1 MLIYAHRGSAAVA
14 PENTLR
20 AFQKAID
27 DGADGIEF
35 DVHATADGI
44 PVIIHDRELERTTNG
59 HGHVDAVAYDALRK
73 LDAGDGEHVPTLR
86 EVTALAGDR
95 LRLYVELKQRGA
107 EQAVLHILQSQ
118 AQTDWIIGSFDHH
131 VLRQVRKL
139 SPEAELWVIS
149 QSASAEVI
157 DVAGEISATTVSL
170 WSEATSP
177 AAAERLFAA
186 DLDLVVWTVNDV
198 TVAKQARLLGASA
211 ICTDDPKSLRHA
223 LDAVNGQRRDA
234 TGRQEPNG

>member
-1 MLIYAHRGSAAVA
+1 MLIYAHRGSSAST

-20 AFQKAID
+20 AFRQAID

-35 DVHATADGI
+35 DVHATADGV
-44 PVIIHDRELERTTNG
+44 PVVIHDSDLGRTTNG
-59 HGHVDAVAYDALRK
+59 RGHVDAITYDALRT
-73 LDAGDGEHVPTLR
+73 LDAGDGEQVPSLG
-86 EVTALAGDR
+86 EVIALAGDR
-95 LRLYVELKQRGA
+95 LRLYVELKQRGV

-118 AQTDWIIGSFDHH
+118 AQTDWIIGSFDHD

-139 SPEAELWVIS
+139 SPDAELWVIS
-149 QSASAEVI
+149 QSASLEVI

-186 DLDLVVWTVNDV
+186 DLDLAVWTVNDV
-198 TVAKQARLLGASA
+198 SVARQARLLGASA
-211 ICTDDPKSLRHA
+211 ICTDNPKSIRQALEALNGGRH
-223 LDAVNGQRRDA
+223 DAS
-234 TGRQEPNG
+234 GR